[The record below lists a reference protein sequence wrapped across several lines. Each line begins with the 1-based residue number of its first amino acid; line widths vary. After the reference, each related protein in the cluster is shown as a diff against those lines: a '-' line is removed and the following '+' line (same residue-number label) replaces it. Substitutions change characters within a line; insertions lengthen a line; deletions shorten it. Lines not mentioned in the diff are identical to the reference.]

1 MRATLLH
8 NPKSGGAKENDD
20 VVKAFADIG
29 WDVHQCL
36 HKKELDSCLDGDVG
50 DAVIVSGGDGTVG
63 KVAKR
68 LAGMDVPL
76 VVLPTGT
83 ANNIARSL
91 GIGVDCDAV
100 ISGLAK
106 YAERAIDLGTVN
118 STLGDEGFLEGFG
131 VGVFAYVV
139 GERATKK
146 HKKIQRGLEL
156 IADTLEKYE
165 PRHFMIE
172 VDGNDLSGDYLLI
185 AAMNVRSFGP
195 ALGFA
200 PHARMDDG
208 LLDVVLVRPEAK
220 ESLVSHLRRAAK
232 EGDMALPHFETHQG
246 KRVTLRADGRW
257 AHCDDDPR
265 ELEGEISIG
274 VRPGAVRVLVPA
286 HTTVAE
292 AAE

>member
-8 NPKSGGAKENDD
+8 NPKSGDARSNDEL
-20 VVKAFADIG
+20 VKAFADVG

-36 HKKELDSCLDGDVG
+36 HKKELESCLAGDFG
-50 DAVIVSGGDGTVG
+50 DAVIVAGGDGTVG
-63 KVAKR
+63 RVAKR
-68 LAGMDVPL
+68 LAGTDIPL

-91 GIGVDCDAV
+91 GIGIDCDAV
-100 ISGLAK
+100 IAGLSK
-106 YAERAIDLGTVN
+106 YAERTIDVGTLK
-118 STLGDEGFLEGFG
+118 SREGDEGFLEGFG

-139 GERATKK
+139 GEVATKK
-146 HKKIQRGLEL
+146 HKKIHRGLEL

-165 PRHFMIE
+165 PRHFMID
-172 VDGNDLSGDYLLI
+172 VDGTDLSGEYLLVC
-185 AAMNVRSFGP
+185 AMNVRSFGP

-208 LLDVVLVRPEAK
+208 LLDLVVVHPEGK
-220 ESLVSHLRRAAK
+220 EMLVSHLRRAAK
-232 EGDMALPHFETHQG
+232 EGDLALPHFETHQC
-246 KRVTLRADGRW
+246 KKVTLRADGRW

-265 ELEGEISIG
+265 ELEGEVKIG
-274 VRPGAVRVLVPA
+274 IQPNALHVLVPA
-286 HTTVAE
+286 HTTVAL

>member
-8 NPKSGGAKENDD
+8 NPKSGTAETNETLAQ
-20 VVKAFADIG
+20 AFADIG
-29 WDVHQCL
+29 WEVHQCV
-36 HKKELDSCLDGDVG
+36 HKKLLEDCLDGDVG
-50 DAVIVSGGDGTVG
+50 DAVIVAGGDGTVG

-68 LAGMDVPL
+68 LAGTDIPL

-91 GIGVDCDAV
+91 GIGVDCKAV

-106 YAERAIDLGTVN
+106 YAERSIDLGTVE
-118 STLGDEGFLEGFG
+118 SSLGSEGFLEGFG

-146 HKKIQRGLEL
+146 HKKIQRGLQL

-165 PRHFMIE
+165 PRRFDIHL
-172 VDGNDLSGDYLLI
+172 DGKDLSGDYLLV

-208 LLDVVLVRPEAK
+208 LLDLVVVHPEAK
-220 ESLVSHLRRAAK
+220 EMLVAHLRRAAE
-232 EGDMALPHFETHQG
+232 EGDRELPHFETHQG
-246 KRVTLRADGRW
+246 ETIRLRADGRW

-265 ELEGEISIG
+265 ELDGEVQIG
-274 VRPGAVRVLVPA
+274 VRAGAVRVLVPS
-286 HTTVAE
+286 HTT
-292 AAE
+292 AAAAA

>member
-8 NPKSGGAKENDD
+8 NPNSGSAPENDAL
-20 VVKAFADIG
+20 VEAFAEIG
-29 WDVHQCL
+29 WEVHQCV
-36 HKKELDSCLDGDVG
+36 HKKLLEECLAEDPG
-50 DAVIVSGGDGTVG
+50 DAVIVAGGDGTVG

-68 LAGMDVPL
+68 LAGTDIPL

-91 GIGVDCDAV
+91 GIGVDCKAV
-100 ISGLAK
+100 ISGLTK
-106 YAERAIDLGTVN
+106 YVERNIDLGTLE
-118 STLGDEGFLEGFG
+118 SSEGDEGFLEGFG

-146 HKKIQRGLEL
+146 HKKLQRGLQL

-165 PRHFMIE
+165 PKRVLIE
-172 VDGNDLSGDYLLI
+172 IDGTDYSGDYLLV

-208 LLDVVLVRPEAK
+208 LLDIVMVRPEAK
-220 ESLVSHLRRAAK
+220 EMLVAHLRRAAE
-232 EGDMALPHFETHQG
+232 EGDLALPHFETHLGQTM
-246 KRVTLRADGRW
+246 RLRADGRW

-265 ELEGEISIG
+265 ELQGEVQIG
-274 VRPGAVRVLVPA
+274 IRAGAVRVLVPA
-286 HTTVAE
+286 HTTAAE
-292 AAE
+292 AA

>member
-8 NPKSGGAKENDD
+8 NPKSGSAPENDAL
-20 VVKAFADIG
+20 VSAFAEIG
-29 WDVHQCL
+29 WDVHQCV
-36 HKKELDSCLDGDVG
+36 HKKLLEDCLDDDPG
-50 DAVIVSGGDGTVG
+50 DAVIVAGGDGTVG

-68 LAGMDVPL
+68 LAGTDIPM

-91 GIGVDCDAV
+91 GIGVDCNAV

-106 YAERAIDLGTVN
+106 YVERTIDLG
-118 STLGDEGFLEGFG
+118 SLHSRDGDEGFLEGFG
-131 VGVFAYVV
+131 IGVFAYVV

-146 HKKIQRGLEL
+146 HKKLQRGLEL
-156 IADTLEKYE
+156 IADTLASYE
-165 PRHFMIE
+165 PKPVMLE
-172 VDGNDLSGDYLLI
+172 VDGKDLSGDYLLV

-208 LLDVVLVRPEAK
+208 LLDVVVVRPEAK
-220 ESLVSHLRRAAK
+220 EMLVAHLRRAAA
-232 EGDMALPHFETHQG
+232 EGDLALPHFETHAG
-246 KRVTLRADGRW
+246 KSIRLRADGRW

-265 ELEGEISIG
+265 ELEGEVQIG
-274 VRPGAVRVLVPA
+274 IREGALRVLVPA
-286 HTTVAE
+286 HTIAAE
-292 AAE
+292 AA

>member
-8 NPKSGGAKENDD
+8 NPSSGTASDNGDIVRAFAEIGWEVERCHRRNELEECLDDPGD
-20 VVKAFADIG
+20 VV
-29 WDVHQCL
+29 
-36 HKKELDSCLDGDVG
+36 
-50 DAVIVSGGDGTVG
+50 IVAGGDGTVA

-68 LAGMDVPL
+68 MATTDVPL

-91 GIGVDCDAV
+91 GIGVDCGAV

-106 YAERAIDLGTVN
+106 SVERRIDIGTVM
-118 STLGDEGFLEGFG
+118 SGLGEEAFMEGFG

-139 GERATKK
+139 GELATKK
-146 HKKIQRGLEL
+146 HKKMQRGLKL

-165 PRHFMIE
+165 PRHFDVD
-172 VDGNDLSGDYLLI
+172 VDGEDLSGDYLLV

-200 PHARMDDG
+200 PHARIDDG

-220 ESLVSHLRRAAK
+220 DMLVSHLRRAAE
-232 EGDMALPHFETHQG
+232 EGDLALPEFETHHA
-246 KRVTLRADGRW
+246 KRVRLRADGRW
-257 AHCDDDPR
+257 AHCDDDAR
-265 ELEGEISIG
+265 ELDGE
-274 VRPGAVRVLVPA
+274 VRLGIRAGAVRVLVPA
-286 HTTVAE
+286 HTT
-292 AAE
+292 AAAA

>member
-8 NPKSGGAKENDD
+8 NPKSGTAEENEDL
-20 VVKAFADIG
+20 VKAFAEIG
-29 WDVHQCL
+29 WDVHQCV
-36 HKKELDSCLDGDVG
+36 HKKLLDDCLAGDPG
-50 DAVIVSGGDGTVG
+50 DAVIVAGGDGTVG

-68 LAGMDVPL
+68 LAGLDIPM

-91 GIGVDCDAV
+91 GIGVDCKAV
-100 ISGLAK
+100 IGGLAK
-106 YAERAIDLGTVN
+106 YAERTIDLGTAK
-118 STLGDEGFLEGFG
+118 SSIGDEGFLEGFG

-146 HKKIQRGLEL
+146 HKKMQRGLEL

-165 PRHFMIE
+165 PRRFDIHL
-172 VDGNDLSGDYLLI
+172 DGKDLSGDYLLV

-208 LLDVVLVRPEAK
+208 LLDIVIVHPEAK
-220 ESLVSHLRRAAK
+220 ESLVAHLRRAAK

-246 KRVTLRADGRW
+246 KKMSLRADGRW

-265 ELEGEISIG
+265 ELDGEVKIS
-274 VRPGAVRVLVPA
+274 VRAGAVRVLVPA
-286 HTTVAE
+286 HTT
-292 AAE
+292 AAAAA

>member
-8 NPKSGGAKENDD
+8 NPKSGTAEVNDELID
-20 VVKAFADIG
+20 AFADIG
-29 WDVHQCL
+29 WNVHQCL
-36 HKKELDSCLDGDVG
+36 HKKQLEDCLSSGDVG
-50 DAVIVSGGDGTVG
+50 DAVIVAGGDGTVG

-68 LAGMDVPL
+68 LAGTDIPL

-91 GIGVDCDAV
+91 GIGIDCKAV
-100 ISGLAK
+100 ISGLSK
-106 YAERAIDLGTVN
+106 YTERTIDLGTVK
-118 STLGDEGFLEGFG
+118 SREGDEGFLEGFG

-146 HKKIQRGLEL
+146 HKKLQRGLQL
-156 IADTLEKYE
+156 IADTLEQYAPKRFE
-165 PRHFMIE
+165 IE
-172 VDGNDLSGDYLLI
+172 VDGNDLSGAYLLV

-220 ESLVSHLRRAAK
+220 EMLVAHLRRAAE
-232 EGDMALPHFETHQG
+232 EGDLALPHFETHHG
-246 KRVTLRADGRW
+246 KKIRLRADGRW

-265 ELEGEISIG
+265 ELEGEVRIG
-274 VRPGAVRVLVPA
+274 VRAGAVRVLVPS
-286 HTTVAE
+286 HTI
-292 AAE
+292 AAAA

>member
-8 NPKSGGAKENDD
+8 NPNAGGAGDNDAI
-20 VVKAFADIG
+20 VRAFAEIG
-29 WDVHQCL
+29 WDVHRCM
-36 HKKELDSCLDGDVG
+36 HKRELEDCLDDSGDV
-50 DAVIVSGGDGTVG
+50 VIVAGGDGTVA

-68 LAGMDVPL
+68 LAVTDVPL
-76 VVLPTGT
+76 VVLPAGT

-91 GIGVDCDAV
+91 GIGVDMSAV

-106 YAERAIDLGTVN
+106 FTERRIDLGTVE
-118 STLGDEGFLEGFG
+118 SSVGDEAFMEGFG

-146 HKKIQRGLEL
+146 HKKVQRGLKL

-165 PRHFMIE
+165 PRRFDIH
-172 VDGNDLSGDYLLI
+172 VDGEDLSGDYLLV

-195 ALGFA
+195 ALDFA
-200 PHARMDDG
+200 PHARIDDG
-208 LLDVVLVRPEAK
+208 LLDVVVVRPEAK
-220 ESLVSHLRRAAK
+220 EMLVSHLRRAA
-232 EGDMALPHFETHQG
+232 EGGDVALPHFETHQG
-246 KRVTLRADGRW
+246 KKVRLRADGRW

-265 ELEGEISIG
+265 ELEGEVRIGISE
-274 VRPGAVRVLVPA
+274 GAVRVLVPA
-286 HTTVAE
+286 HTIAC